1 MKLYKAL
8 LTLTLVAVAGLFT
21 ACDEEGYWDKYNFTK
36 DTYSFEQG
44 SHSYSLK
51 ATDPLS
57 EVQVTVVRGTTK
69 GNVDVPTIFTANSD
83 IITVA
88 DTVAHFVDGSST
100 AVITIKI
107 DEANIEI
114 GKNYAA
120 SLALDV
126 TEEELSI
133 SGTTTYKLTFV
144 KDYNWVV
151 AGKGM
156 YASSF
161 TGEQFEVQFEMAEG
175 YKGGYYCRVAPYKK
189 GYYIPFYLD
198 ENANVTFDDKN
209 GNGVKDA
216 GELSTSCPAGNYD
229 MGVTYAG
236 AALIFHHNPAGSY
249 GGYCDTQNEG
259 NIYLIAGIWNTAEG
273 LYIAKEQFQWVEGWP
288 GE

>member
-21 ACDEEGYWDKYNFTK
+21 ACSEEGYWDKYNFTN

-44 SHSYSLK
+44 THSYSLK
-51 ATDPLS
+51 ATDPLA
-57 EVQVTVVRGTTK
+57 EVQVTVERGTTK
-69 GNVDVPTIFTANSD
+69 GNVDVPTIFAANSD

-88 DTVAHFVDGSST
+88 DTVAHFVDGSSK

-107 DEANIEI
+107 DEEKITI

-120 SLALDV
+120 SLTLDV
-126 TEEELSI
+126 PAEQLSI
-133 SGTTTYKLTFV
+133 SGTTTYNLTFV

-151 AGKGM
+151 AGKGV

-161 TGEQFEVQFEMAEG
+161 TGGQFEVQFEMAEG
-175 YKGGYYCRVAPYKK
+175 YEGGYYCRVAPYKK

-198 ENANVTFDDKN
+198 EDANL
-209 GNGVKDA
+209 
-216 GELSTSCPAGNYD
+216 ESCPAGNYD

-236 AALIFHHNPAGSY
+236 GALIFHHNPAGSY
-249 GGYCDTQNEG
+249 GKYCYTQNDG
-259 NIYLIAGIWNTAEG
+259 NVYLIAGIWNTAEG
-273 LYIAKEQFQWVEGWP
+273 LYVATEQFMWTEGWP